1 MNRSFSFDN
10 LDVHYIDSNGPV
22 VDAFKVSVSESPIIA
37 CDLETTGLDPLNHQI
52 SLIGIGVQSSSDR
65 FKAFLFDQLRHDW
78 SELLQPLMEDPSVY
92 KIFHNGKFDWKF
104 LQHQLGI
111 DVHPILDTMQT
122 GQILDNGLLERQEGH
137 YSLGGMADR
146 FLDLKLEKDQ
156 NLRTSFNG
164 GPYSEDQLRYAAF
177 DLYAP
182 AMLWNHLEQELDA
195 KLKEIVCLEGSV
207 IPPTGSM
214 ELNGFRIDTVSLD
227 LLQHQLEKELQE
239 LESGLPIIGSAKS
252 QPDLFNTSDD
262 ETRGSRLLV
271 NSPKQ
276 IKEFVYEKW
285 KIKLKATDKKSLSK
299 SRHPEARVL
308 FERILNCR
316 ELQKKQ
322 NTYLSR
328 FRELDDDGRLHGS
341 FHALGTSTGRFSSS
355 SPNLQNIPKSE
366 EYRRLFVPE
375 PGSKMIVCDY
385 SQVELRVAAELA
397 GDTKMIEAFQAGEDL
412 HSMTASRMFG
422 KPLDEINP
430 DERQRAKAVNFGL
443 IYNMQ
448 PKRLY
453 EEGISKNLKEA
464 REFVNAFFDLY
475 QNFRTFH
482 RDLIRTVMNQSK
494 KGPVDFRTL
503 RSGRRRWFDHHQL
516 FWPNGGIRPNVVYN
530 TPVQGLAGDGLKQA
544 LRMLWP
550 ELKQTSAKLLAVV
563 HDEIVLEAPES
574 ETSKVL
580 QATENAMIKGMET
593 YLEKVPVKVESV
605 IGESWAGK
613 A

>member
-1 MNRSFSFDN
+1 MNKSFSFDN
-10 LDVHYIDSNGPV
+10 LDVHFIDSNGPV
-22 VDAFKVSVSESPIIA
+22 VDAFKISVSESPIIV

-52 SLIGIGVQSSSDR
+52 SLIGIGVQSSSNR
-65 FKAFLFDQLRHDW
+65 FKAFLFDQLQHDW
-78 SELLQPLMEDPSVY
+78 SKLLQPLMEDSSIY

-122 GQILDNGLLERQEGH
+122 GQIMDNGLRDKTEGH

-164 GPYSEDQLRYAAF
+164 GPYTEEQFRYAAL

-182 AMLWNHLEQELDA
+182 AMLWNHLEQELDP
-195 KLKEIVCLEGSV
+195 KLKEIVSLEGSV
-207 IPPTGSM
+207 IAPTGSM
-214 ELNGFRIDTVSLD
+214 ELNGFRIDTGSLD
-227 LLQHQLEKELQE
+227 QLQNQLEEELKE
-239 LESGLPIIGSAKS
+239 LESGLPFIGPPNPH
-252 QPDLFNTSDD
+252 PDLFNTTDI
-262 ETRGSRLLV
+262 EAKGSRLLV

-276 IKEFVYEKW
+276 IKEFAYEHW

-299 SRHPEARVL
+299 SCHPEARVL
-308 FERILNCR
+308 FERILDCR
-316 ELQKKQ
+316 DLQKKR

-328 FRELDDDGRLHGS
+328 FRELDDDGRLRGS
-341 FHALGTSTGRFSSS
+341 FNALGTATGRFSSS
-355 SPNLQNIPKSE
+355 SPNLQNIPKSK

-397 GDTKMIEAFQAGEDL
+397 GDKKMIEAFQTDKDL
-412 HSMTASRMFG
+412 HAITASRMFDTPLEQI
-422 KPLDEINP
+422 KPE
-430 DERQRAKAVNFGL
+430 ERQRAKAVNFGL

-453 EEGISKNLKEA
+453 EDGVSKNLKEA

-475 QNFRTFH
+475 QGFRTFH

-516 FWPNGGIRPNVVYN
+516 YWPNGGIRPNVVYN

-544 LRMLWP
+544 LRILWP

-563 HDEIVLEAPES
+563 HDEMVLEAPEN
-574 ETSKVL
+574 EASKVL
-580 QATENAMIKGMET
+580 QATENAMIKGLET

-605 IGESWAGK
+605 IAESWAGK